1 MKRNVTEDN
10 GTELLAAKNAAQLI
24 PGSASYQSLLRWA
37 RLGKVPFVRLP
48 SGRLFFR
55 RADIEALLRPV
66 EIDDVREGAGVPFVD
81 APLPGFEVEAVPA

>member
-1 MKRNVTEDN
+1 MKRGVTCGND
-10 GTELLAAKNAAQLI
+10 TELLAAKDAAELL

-37 RLGKVPFVRLP
+37 RQGKVPFVRLP

-55 RADIEALLRPV
+55 RSDI
-66 EIDDVREGAGVPFVD
+66 D